1 VGVTKKLINQNASAL
16 LNSNRL
22 GIRMNW
28 YQID

>member
-1 VGVTKKLINQNASAL
+1 MKKLINQNAAVL

-28 YQID
+28 CQID